1 MSPLAAVAI
10 VQLLAEL
17 VKVSPAIA
25 AELKELFSK
34 EDPTTLDFENLKRR
48 VLAMTLEEL

>member
-1 MSPLAAVAI
+1 MSPIAAVAI

-25 AELKELFSK
+25 IELRELFSK
-34 EDPTTLDFENLKRR
+34 ENPTTEDFESLKRR
-48 VLAMTLEEL
+48 VLAMTLEEM